1 MDTTLRISKAV
12 PTRAVGPEKSTSDAR
27 MPAQR
32 KDMPRTS
39 SRLLK
44 IDPITTEG
52 TRSAS
57 VSLKTSI
64 NSPQEL
70 CTAVR
75 LHCLCFYL
83 GEIVKHPGFRT
94 TLLQRNNPNNER
106 NDISDYEISI
116 KWEEACIRQLTYS

>member
-44 IDPITTEG
+44 IDPITTVG

-57 VSLKTSI
+57 VSLT
-64 NSPQEL
+64 NVDQ
-70 CTAVR
+70 
-75 LHCLCFYL
+75 
-83 GEIVKHPGFRT
+83 
-94 TLLQRNNPNNER
+94 
-106 NDISDYEISI
+106 
-116 KWEEACIRQLTYS
+116 WLTRVMHSCQIALSVFLFE